1 MFVKYVCK
9 NNNSSSRLTFNEKE
23 LKIILIF
30 QVFIE
35 SALII
40 SSSWKNFKKG
50 RSDETG
56 KNGYR
61 LISFEPLFK
70 KSSNFIAHLK
80 HDNTLSFRYFA
91 FYFPIVQYFEPLKS
105 KK

>member
-30 QVFIE
+30 QVVRE

-50 RSDETG
+50 RSVKRERG
-56 KNGYR
+56 KSKFHCFKDSIKIFN
-61 LISFEPLFK
+61 LILFK
-70 KSSNFIAHLK
+70 FFFVLK
-80 HDNTLSFRYFA
+80 T
-91 FYFPIVQYFEPLKS
+91 
-105 KK
+105 